1 MGKDFSIFGGTN
13 NFTYFFFWSGNF
25 DSSTDSYCIIPQTSN
40 RHLDESLGLF
50 VCNQSGCLT
59 KVRRFFFRKRDEYSR
74 APTFSAPH
82 VYEVV
87 TSRHFSI
94 FLGITLIISVA
105 RLSLVYEAAI
115 LHILLLMS
123 GHHFCPV
130 HFTFATS
137 FFCSV
142 SSFHSYFIF
151 TSFQVGWNRFSTPWV
166 ILVEKK
172 PYLFE
177 DLVLFTTFSRLV
189 TVSRRV
195 MRIFPRVTSCFVIF
209 LRHA

>member
-123 GHHFCPV
+123 GHHFLSSSFYICYV
-130 HFTFATS
+130 LLLFS
-137 FFCSV
+137 FFV
-142 SSFHSYFIF
+142 PFVFHFYIFSS
-151 TSFQVGWNRFSTPWV
+151 RM
-166 ILVEKK
+166 K
-172 PYLFE
+172 
-177 DLVLFTTFSRLV
+177 
-189 TVSRRV
+189 
-195 MRIFPRVTSCFVIF
+195 
-209 LRHA
+209 